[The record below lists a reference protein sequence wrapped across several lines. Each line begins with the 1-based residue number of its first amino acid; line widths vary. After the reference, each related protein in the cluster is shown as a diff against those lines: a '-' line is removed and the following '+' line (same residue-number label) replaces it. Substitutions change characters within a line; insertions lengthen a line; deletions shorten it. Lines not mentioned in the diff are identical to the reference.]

1 MWVQLH
7 PHRRVMAQAEHQHI
21 SAARTVS
28 NARCARV
35 PLLREADVMAHHI
48 EDLPPKLLLWTRLH
62 THALEATLRPCT
74 APSLPGLSRRARGP
88 CDRQRPH
95 DVRWT
100 RGGLAAPTAEHAI
113 RGALRLAEAGRPDA
127 VDPPVLLDVPSA
139 ALKLQAFTA

>member
-74 APSLPGLSRRARGP
+74 APSLPGLS
-88 CDRQRPH
+88 
-95 DVRWT
+95 WT

-127 VDPPVLLDVPSA
+127 VD
-139 ALKLQAFTA
+139 